1 MEKELKSKVSVVI
14 PLYNQKRYL
23 DDCIHSISNQTYEN
37 LEIIIVND
45 GSTDDSSAR
54 AKELAQKDERIIVL
68 DKQNEGTSFARRDGY
83 LKSTGDYIT
92 FVDNDDLLPRDA
104 IELMVTCM
112 EEKGTDLVLGAVT
125 RKLGFLSKYTSYGS
139 FPVNELV
146 TSPQLFD
153 EYYIG
158 FFQNTIF
165 PINIWGRLYRK
176 SVIDVAYKN
185 TELFSPEMPCMAG
198 DEYFNLKL
206 FPFLKSMYRT
216 DKVVY
221 YYRLGGTVDHFNRF
235 FPETFV
241 LSDIRLTLLDQ
252 YSYEKG
258 YKPLYVEYVNM
269 VYYHAEQILQY
280 KQGNRDDVIAFFKK
294 ELETRAIVP
303 RLSHYFE
310 QNKTDDTAIN
320 LLMNRDYEGMFNL
333 AQLKMRQRC
342 NRPAYKARCLFL
354 SLLERFSRF

>member
-1 MEKELKSKVSVVI
+1 MEKVLKSKVSVVI

-45 GSTDDSSAR
+45 GSTDDSYAR

-83 LKSTGDYIT
+83 LRSTGDYIT
-92 FVDNDDLLPRDA
+92 FVDNDDLLPKDA

-112 EEKGTDLVLGAVT
+112 EEQKTDLVFGAVS

-146 TSPQLFD
+146 TSPQLFE

-158 FFQNTIF
+158 FFKNTIF

-176 SVIDVAYKN
+176 SVVDLAYKN
-185 TELFSPEMPCMAG
+185 TELFSTEMPCMAG

-221 YYRLGGTVDHFNRF
+221 HYRLGGTVDHFNRF

-241 LSDIRLTLLDQ
+241 LSDIRLALLDQ
-252 YSYEKG
+252 YGYEQG
-258 YKPLYVEYVNM
+258 YKHLYVEYVNM

-294 ELETRAIVP
+294 ELDTREIVP
-303 RLSHYFE
+303 RLTQYFVE
-310 QNKTDDTAIN
+310 NKVDDVGIQ
-320 LLMNRDYEGMFNL
+320 LMLNRDYEEMYNY
-333 AQLKMRQRC
+333 AYRSMRQRC
-342 NRPAYKARCLFL
+342 RTIAHKARCLLL
-354 SLLERFSRF
+354 SVMEQIRWI